1 MATANPMWN
10 EGNEETTLCT
20 LSDKVSVS
28 YLVLILKPTYTY
40 LVALFRDAIATKLPS
55 NKGTQMSIANV
66 NEILT

>member
-1 MATANPMWN
+1 
-10 EGNEETTLCT
+10 
-20 LSDKVSVS
+20 
-28 YLVLILKPTYTY
+28 VLILKPTYTY